1 MTILARGL
9 IGVVCLGMMAACKH
23 APAHPAA
30 AAPSQTAAPRTVQP
44 GAPGAPDRV
53 GSSTMTAAPRTTDAD
68 VKFMQ
73 GMIHHHAQAIEM
85 VGLLKTHTATR
96 DMQLLGLRIEVSQN
110 DEIRMMQTW
119 LKAHGADV
127 PDTSHMN
134 HAMPGMTM
142 PAAMLMPGM
151 LTPEQMAQLAASKDA
166 EFDRLFL
173 EFMIQHHEGALVM
186 VKDLLASPGAAQ
198 DSSIFAFSSDVVAD
212 QSAEITRMRGMRAKM
227 GKGQYS

>member
-1 MTILARGL
+1 
-9 IGVVCLGMMAACKH
+9 
-23 APAHPAA
+23 
-30 AAPSQTAAPRTVQP
+30 
-44 GAPGAPDRV
+44 
-53 GSSTMTAAPRTTDAD
+53 
-68 VKFMQ
+68 MQ

-85 VGLLKTHTATR
+85 VALLKTHTATR
-96 DMQLLGLRIEVSQN
+96 EMQLLGLRIEVSQN
-110 DEIRMMQTW
+110 DEIKMMQTW

-142 PAAMLMPGM
+142 PAAMMMPGM

-173 EFMIQHHEGALVM
+173 EFMIQHHEGALAM

-212 QSAEITRMRGMRAKM
+212 QSAEITRMRGMRARM
-227 GKGQYS
+227 GKTRAGQRSEVKGQR